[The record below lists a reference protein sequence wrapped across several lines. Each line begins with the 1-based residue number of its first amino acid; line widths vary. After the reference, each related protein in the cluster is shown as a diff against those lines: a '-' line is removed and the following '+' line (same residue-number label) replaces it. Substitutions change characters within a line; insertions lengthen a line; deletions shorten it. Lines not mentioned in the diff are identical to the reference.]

1 MRIMIVS
8 PESFIK
14 VTLCA
19 GKTKYKNSAD
29 RRRKYG
35 DTNGAREVK
44 QDGKE
49 DSGA

>member
-19 GKTKYKNSAD
+19 GKTKYKNFRGEAEKI
-29 RRRKYG
+29 R
-35 DTNGAREVK
+35 
-44 QDGKE
+44 
-49 DSGA
+49 